1 MPELC
6 RVSCVHCL
14 GFVLTDSVHTTM
26 KTTHAFTLFSFLAF
40 CFFFSGISGD
50 HGQKDECIEFPK
62 PEKGGQIFCT
72 DDYKPVCGTNG
83 VTYPNRCALCAD
95 QAAGVHVHIKHDGE
109 CKGKPDV
116 CSKFP
121 QQEKGKPAGCTK
133 EYRPVCGTNGVTYAN
148 LCLFC
153 AAKRDSEVPLDIKH
167 EGECKPD
174 VCSKFPQQEKGKPAG
189 CTKEYRPVC
198 GTNGVTYANLC
209 LFCAAK
215 RDSEVPLDIKHEGEC
230 KDVCSKFPEPPK
242 GQAPKCT
249 LEWKPVCGSDGQTY
263 GNLCAFCHARRQS
276 GNTIT
281 ISHKGPCKGKDE
293 CSDFPVPPKGKPA
306 ICTFEL
312 AEVCGSD
319 GVTYPNK
326 CTFCDAKRKSGGKL
340 TIKHEGP
347 CEEQGQKGE

>member
-1 MPELC
+1 MKCGLWKSYSYHDEGCAQKNIYMPELC
-6 RVSCVHCL
+6 RASCVHCL
-14 GFVLTDSVHTTM
+14 GLVLTDSVHTTM

-121 QQEKGKPAGCTK
+121 QQEKGKPI
-133 EYRPVCGTNGVTYAN
+133 V
-148 LCLFC
+148 
-153 AAKRDSEVPLDIKH
+153 
-167 EGECKPD
+167 
-174 VCSKFPQQEKGKPAG
+174 

-293 CSDFPVPPKGKPA
+293 CSGFPVPPKGKPA
-306 ICTFEL
+306 ICTLEL

-326 CTFCDAKRKSGGKL
+326 CVFCDAKRKSGGKL

-347 CEEQGQKGE
+347 CEKQGQKGE